1 MKRRLLRFFHNDSAV
16 TAIEYALLASLIA
29 GVVIVGA
36 TSFGEALGQLYIYAR
51 DLIVLALQ

>member
-1 MKRRLLRFFHNDSAV
+1 MQRLLSFFQNTSAV

-36 TSFGEALGQLYIYAR
+36 TAFGDALGQLYTYAR

>member
-1 MKRRLLRFFHNDSAV
+1 MKRRLCRFLNDRSAV

-36 TSFGEALGQLYIYAR
+36 TAFGDALGNMYIYAR

>member
-1 MKRRLLRFFHNDSAV
+1 MKRRILRFFQSDSAV

-36 TSFGEALGQLYIYAR
+36 TAFGDALGQMYIYAR

>member
-1 MKRRLLRFFHNDSAV
+1 MKRRLSSFLKSDSAV

-36 TSFGEALGQLYIYAR
+36 TAFGEALSDLYIYAR